1 LKSLPALSLLQVCGD
16 TGKGAN
22 MLSKQMLEDILFSL
36 EQRCGTNAE
45 ERAVIIPT
53 LRKEI
58 ATYDQYI
65 PLDVSKIPPIDKEI
79 K

>member
-1 LKSLPALSLLQVCGD
+1 LKSLPALSSLQVYGD

-53 LRKEI
+53 LREEI

-65 PLDVSKIPPIDKEI
+65 TLEYLRHHPQSRE
-79 K
+79 